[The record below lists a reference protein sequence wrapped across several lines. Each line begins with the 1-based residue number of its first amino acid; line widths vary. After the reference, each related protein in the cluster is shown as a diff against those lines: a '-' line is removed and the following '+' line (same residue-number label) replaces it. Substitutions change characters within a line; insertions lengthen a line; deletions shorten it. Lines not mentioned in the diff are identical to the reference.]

1 MVDKPGQ
8 QDRRQTNRRDGLLQ
22 QTALLI
28 AAGLITRLLGFV
40 YRILLARS
48 IGAEGLGLYQMVFPI
63 LVLFLDMTTLSLP
76 VTLSKTVAEAY
87 AQHRPDWA
95 ATYLRVAL
103 RLTLG
108 LGITFALSLY
118 LAKDLI
124 VGRLLADPRAE
135 APLLVSLPMLLVMAV
150 GAVLQGYFR
159 GIQRMVPLA
168 AAQIVEQMARIA
180 VGLSAAHAFIAAGIQ
195 YAAAGASLGTLT
207 GEAVST
213 AFLAMLFWRIR
224 SSFLPIRRSSLGA
237 SAALSQLLQISIP
250 VTLSKLTD
258 ALAAAIQPM
267 IITQA
272 LLAAQYAVRE
282 ATAAYGRLAA
292 MALPLVTFPTVITY
306 ALAMSLVPAVS
317 QRAAR
322 QDATGMIAASTQTL
336 RGVLLIGLPVTAVL
350 YTLAEPLCQ
359 LVYGTMEAANLMQIL
374 SIGGLFLYLST
385 PSAAILQGAGYAS
398 LPFYVS
404 VAQAILSLALTP
416 VLVRSFSLG
425 IEGAAWAQV
434 IGMVVGGLANCIAVA
449 RRIGLRLGAKETARL
464 FLPAG
469 VLFLVLQLLAGCL
482 QGFSLPIF
490 VLVALFI
497 GGLVYLASVLAFHS
511 LSRSEWFALPWVGA
525 WLKRLLS

>member
-8 QDRRQTNRRDGLLQ
+8 EDRRQTNRRDGLLQ

-40 YRILLARS
+40 YRILLART
-48 IGAEGLGLYQMVFPI
+48 IGAEGLGLYQMVYPI

-108 LGITFALSLY
+108 LGMTFAFSLY

-135 APLLVSLPMLLVMAV
+135 APLFISLPMLLVMAV

-159 GIQRMVPLA
+159 GIQRMAPLA
-168 AAQIVEQMARIA
+168 IAQIVEQMTRIA
-180 VGLSAAHAFIAAGIQ
+180 VGLSAAHALITAGIQ

-213 AFLAMLFWRIR
+213 ALLAILFWRIR
-224 SSFLPIRRSSLGA
+224 RDFLPVHPSFLGTK
-237 SAALSQLLQISIP
+237 AALGKLLQISVP

-272 LLAAQYAVRE
+272 LLAAHYAVRE
-282 ATAAYGRLAA
+282 ATAAYGRMAA

-322 QDATGMIAASTQTL
+322 QDAAGMISAATQTL
-336 RGVLLIGLPVTAVL
+336 RGVLLIGLPITVVL
-350 YTLAEPLCQ
+350 YILAEPLCQ

-404 VAQAILSLALTP
+404 VAQAVLSLTLTP
-416 VLVRSFSLG
+416 ILVHSFSLG

-434 IGMVVGGLANCIAVA
+434 IGMAVGGLANCTAVA
-449 RRIGLRLGAKETARL
+449 RRIGLHLGAKETAQL
-464 FLPAG
+464 FLPTG

-482 QGFSLPIF
+482 QGFSVSTF
-490 VLVALFI
+490 VFVVLLS
-497 GGLVYLASVLAFHS
+497 GLLVYLVSVLTFHS
-511 LSRSEWFALPWVGA
+511 LSRAEWFALPWIGT
-525 WLKRLLS
+525 WLKHLLS